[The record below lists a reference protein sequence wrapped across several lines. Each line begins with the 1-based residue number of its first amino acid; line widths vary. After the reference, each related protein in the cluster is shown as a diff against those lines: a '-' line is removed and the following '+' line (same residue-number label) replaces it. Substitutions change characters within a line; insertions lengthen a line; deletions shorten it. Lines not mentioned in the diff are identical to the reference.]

1 MSDLQAAASIWTPTF
16 DAEEYGTDAGS
27 SAITVAE
34 SWVIPTP
41 ENLEDFYPK
50 TEEDFKYIEEVYES
64 LPPALMYKR
73 YFAACEDESSWHPL
87 VAGALDSLKLPEAR
101 DGGSALGAKDE
112 TGALVGGL
120 K

>member
-1 MSDLQAAASIWTPTF
+1 
-16 DAEEYGTDAGS
+16 
-27 SAITVAE
+27 
-34 SWVIPTP
+34 
-41 ENLEDFYPK
+41 
-50 TEEDFKYIEEVYES
+50 
-64 LPPALMYKR
+64 MYKR